1 MSQNLYVHS
10 PTEGHVGYFLLF
22 LEHIYNSCFE
32 VFSISNIWVHFET
45 DSIDCFFPCF
55 STKNALEVTLYL
67 YISVVSQWL
76 VRVVLKHLQPERLL
90 PSADVLTH
98 GSVSSLTHPA
108 VFKPTPA
115 LTLPQVLLGLPST
128 WMRPPVKP
136 GLHRDLLKSLRG
148 SLMSRIFLFNACPTA
163 SGQKS
168 WRHSLLASALVFCPP
183 LQIRSMASGIK
194 VLSMAS
200 PALGELLCQ
209 GMRKV
214 SNPRQGYNQFP
225 LFLLKGQQLFMNK
238 WFSNCCFSFGQ
249 FPEP

>member
-1 MSQNLYVHS
+1 MISQ
-10 PTEGHVGYFLLF
+10 
-22 LEHIYNSCFE
+22 SCAQ
-32 VFSISNIWVHFET
+32 T
-45 DSIDCFFPCF
+45 
-55 STKNALEVTLYL
+55 
-67 YISVVSQWL
+67 
-76 VRVVLKHLQPERLL
+76 
-90 PSADVLTH
+90 
-98 GSVSSLTHPA
+98 
-108 VFKPTPA
+108 
-115 LTLPQVLLGLPST
+115 PST
-128 WMRPPVKP
+128 RKASALCRCIDTWVCELTYPSSSFQAHPSSHSAPGPPGPPQYMDAAPSKP
-136 GLHRDLLKSLRG
+136 GLCRDLLKSLRG

-238 WFSNCCFSFGQ
+238 
-249 FPEP
+249 